1 VPGQD
6 QIITDVRTALDRAT
20 ETLALLGRVPTADTA
35 AARHALDSV
44 RLEVL
49 DRFRFDVAQALGL
62 PAEREERQEPAS

>member
-6 QIITDVRTALDRAT
+6 QIIADVRTALDRAT

-49 DRFRFDVAQALGL
+49 DRFRADVAHALGL
-62 PAEREERQEPAS
+62 PAEQERQEPAS